1 MTNIPD
7 LVQSLLAPFAAGFV
21 VQRVLE
27 IADPLVTA
35 RIGNPNTKRSVM
47 GLISI
52 GFGLGLAFYA
62 DITIFHALGLCMSI
76 GWDHV
81 FSAIFISAGTEGFN
95 SLMKFANYK
104 KEASKAD
111 AASKLKAAGTD
122 AIQAVN
128 PHLYS

>member
-1 MTNIPD
+1 MANTSD

-27 IADPLVTA
+27 IADPWLTA
-35 RIGNPNTKRSVM
+35 RISNPNTKRSIM
-47 GLISI
+47 GLISF
-52 GFGLGLAFYA
+52 GFGLGLAHYA
-62 DITIFHALGLCMSI
+62 DITLFHGLGVCMSV
-76 GWDHV
+76 GWDHF

-111 AASKLKAAGTD
+111 AAGKLKNAGTD
-122 AIQAVN
+122 AIKAVN
-128 PHLYS
+128 PQP